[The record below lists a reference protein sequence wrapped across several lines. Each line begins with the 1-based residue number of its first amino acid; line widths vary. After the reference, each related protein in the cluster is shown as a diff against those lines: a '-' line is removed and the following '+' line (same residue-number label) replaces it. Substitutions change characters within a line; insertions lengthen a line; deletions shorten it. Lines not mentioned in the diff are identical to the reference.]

1 MRGRIGRY
9 YVVPTFVGDLL
20 SLTTTTN
27 TTPDNDGYD
36 NDDDNKPAEAS
47 GTKNIRRARGAGTTV
62 PMDDPDLLSRLR
74 IATTTTDDSYN
85 DDSDRLERDGGSLL
99 LSFYSALRDS
109 IARAQLCL
117 LYIYNIN

>member
-9 YVVPTFVGDLL
+9 DVVPTFVDDLL
-20 SLTTTTN
+20 SLTTTT
-27 TTPDNDGYD
+27 TTPDDDGYD
-36 NDDDNKPAEAS
+36 NDDDDDDDDDDDEPAEAS
-47 GTKNIRRARGAGTTV
+47 GTKKIRRSRGARTTV

-99 LSFYSALRDS
+99 LSFYSSLRT
-109 IARAQLCL
+109 A
-117 LYIYNIN
+117 